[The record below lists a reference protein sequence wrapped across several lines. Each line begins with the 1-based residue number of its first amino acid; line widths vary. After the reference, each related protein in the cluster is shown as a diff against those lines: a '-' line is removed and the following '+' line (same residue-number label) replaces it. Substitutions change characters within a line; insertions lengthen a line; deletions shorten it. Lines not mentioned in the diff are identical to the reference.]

1 MVPVTNQAIPTN
13 YTEAMVRLK
22 SRVST
27 MEDRPQQDSAA
38 RAIEKAIEDGSILVC
53 QAGTGVGKSNAG
65 LIPAITS
72 GQRVV
77 YATATKVLQSQI
89 VDKDLPF
96 LQEHLGI
103 DFTFASLKGWAS
115 YICHAALAEFD
126 DAAVRQALL
135 DELEADPDHIGDRES
150 FAVEL
155 DNRQWMNL
163 SISSDE
169 CPGRRS
175 CPFGE
180 VCRPQA
186 ARDRILTADVAV
198 VNHSVLATDAL
209 VQASTEGGFSLIG
222 PADVLI
228 VDEAHELEEFISS
241 VMGEQFTEGSIRHLD
256 GLFRTF
262 CRKVDLGSLNDTA
275 DAAADELA
283 SAGREFFAGIAV
295 GRLLHRD
302 VVEQQELFVRLLQAY
317 SGVWQILTSEEA
329 REGTNR
335 LADMTDKNRV
345 RAGRERMTKTV
356 LKKIE
361 ALKGMLLQPDH
372 ELVRYVEETWKTFR
386 GRRESVKVLKSTPV
400 SVAPWCREYLW
411 PLYGT
416 SILISATI
424 LVDGSSSYIASR
436 LGLDHH
442 ISMDAGTPFDYQ
454 RQAVLFVPTGLAE
467 PSGSTRSRWENM
479 APEMMLDLVKS
490 SGGGALLL
498 FTSNKQLQQAWDAI
512 ADRIPFEC
520 RRQGDE
526 SNQKLMTWF
535 REERDGVLFAT
546 RSFFTGASFEGDT
559 CRLVVIDKLPFPVP
573 TEPVFEARCEE
584 IKRRGGNDFAELTIP
599 MMTLP
604 LQQGAGRL
612 IRTKRDRGVVAIL
625 DPRLKSKGYGAKIVR
640 SLPPMRQS
648 SSLDEVANFFAAEA
662 VS

>member
-1 MVPVTNQAIPTN
+1 VTNQAIPTN
-13 YTEAMVRLK
+13 YAEAMVRLK

-27 MEDRPQQDSAA
+27 MEDRPQQDHAA

-115 YICHAALAEFD
+115 YICHSKLAEFD
-126 DAAVRQALL
+126 EADTRQALL
-135 DELEADPDHIGDRES
+135 DELEDDADHIGDRES
-150 FAVEL
+150 FSIEL
-155 DNRQWMNL
+155 TDKQWMNL
-163 SISSDE
+163 SLSSDE
-169 CPGRRS
+169 CPGRKS
-175 CPFGE
+175 CPFGPT
-180 VCRPQA
+180 CKPQA

-209 VQASTEGGFSLIG
+209 VQDLSDGGFSLIG
-222 PADVLI
+222 PADVVI
-228 VDEAHELEEFISS
+228 VDEAHELEEFISG

-262 CRKVDLGSLNDTA
+262 CRKVDLGEMNDTA
-275 DAAADELA
+275 EVAADEMTA
-283 SAGREFFAGIAV
+283 AGREFFDSLKP

-302 VVEQQELFVRLLQAY
+302 VVENQDAFVRLLQAY
-317 SGVWQILTSEEA
+317 SGLWQVLTSEEA

-335 LADMTDKNRV
+335 LPDMTDRNRV

-356 LKKIE
+356 IKKIE
-361 ALKGMLLQPDH
+361 ALKMMLLQGDH
-372 ELVRYVEETWKTFR
+372 ELVRYVEEQTKTFR
-386 GRRESVKVLKSTPV
+386 GRRETSKVLKSTPV
-400 SVAPWCREYLW
+400 SIAPWAREKLW
-411 PLYGT
+411 PLYE
-416 SILISATI
+416 SAILISATI
-424 LVDGSSSYIASR
+424 LVDGSANYIASR
-436 LGLDHH
+436 LGLDNYTA
-442 ISMDAGTPFDYQ
+442 MDAGTPFDYPK
-454 RQAVLFVPTGLAE
+454 QAVLFVPTNLAE
-467 PSGSTRSRWENM
+467 PSGANRNRWENM
-479 APEMMLDLVKS
+479 APEMTLELVKT

-498 FTSNKQLQQAWDAI
+498 FTSNKVLNQTWDAI
-512 ADRIPFEC
+512 AHRIPFEC
-520 RRQGDE
+520 KRQGEE
-526 SNQKLMTWF
+526 SNQRLMSWF
-535 REERDGVLFAT
+535 REETNGVLFAT

-584 IKRRGGNDFAELTIP
+584 IVRRGGDSFGELTIP

-604 LQQGAGRL
+604 LQQGFGRL

-625 DPRLKSKGYGAKIVR
+625 DPRLKTKGYGAKIVR
-640 SLPPMRQS
+640 SLPPATMATDISAVER
-648 SSLDEVANFFAAEA
+648 FFNTAA
-662 VS
+662 VV